1 MKNSV
6 IASSI
11 KVKGA
16 RAHNLK
22 NVTIEIPRNQL
33 VVITGVSGS
42 GKSSLAFDTIYA
54 EGYRKYIDSLS
65 TKARSVLDQIPRPD
79 VDFIEGLSPVI
90 ALEQRTGSGS
100 NPRSTVATVTEI
112 ADYARVLWAA
122 CGTAYCP
129 KDGGAIIRRSLD
141 DCIQKVF
148 QEAVDS
154 RLMILSPWMQ
164 VKPSML
170 REELPRLQQKGFQRV
185 RLNGR
190 ICRLDDRDI
199 IDSKAKLIQVDIVI
213 DRIVLRED
221 QRSRIADSL
230 ELAFSEG
237 DQQAIVLVE
246 HANGSNSWKELKLSM
261 ELSCEICGEIYSEKS
276 AKMFSWNH
284 PEGACEHCGGTGESL
299 QFREEFIVPDGSK
312 SVKNGAIKPWRIG
325 SKQMIIRRNAILKQL
340 AEQMPFDPQCPWDEL
355 SDAIK
360 KQIIHGAGDRLFSF
374 KLKAGNRKPESM
386 PFEGVIADL
395 VNSQKTSTSNSL
407 RTRLMAYQAAQTCNV
422 CKGERLNA
430 VSRSVLIEN
439 TSFTEFLKMSLEESK
454 AFLLKLEAKD
464 GFNSMSDAINGLKYR
479 VKFLDEVGLGY
490 LSLNRRFSTLSGGEA
505 QRVRLATQLGMS
517 LVGVVYILDEPSIGL
532 HAVDNRRLI
541 QTLIGLRDRGN
552 SVIVVEHD
560 EEMMQRADH
569 LIEIGPEAG
578 NEGGQ
583 IIYEGSPKS
592 AGKSKTSRSG
602 PFLSGALSVEK
613 NVDTLLSSD
622 EVLAIIGASE
632 HNLKS
637 IDVSFP
643 IGLLSVVCGKSGSG
657 KSSLINGILAKYA
670 ALKLN
675 RAKSIPGKH
684 KRIEGLDN
692 FESVIQVNQ
701 EPIGRSPR
709 SNPAT
714 YIKLFDLLRDLYAS
728 VSLAKVRGYK
738 ASRFSFNVKGGR
750 CERCKGD
757 GVIQLDMQFL
767 ANVYSDCPS
776 CQGQRYNRET
786 LDIRFKGYSISDVL
800 KMSVSEAYPV
810 FNKIPKI
817 AQKLK
822 TLLDV
827 GLGYLKLGQPATT
840 LSGGEA
846 QRIKLSLEL
855 SKKQQGNTLYILDE
869 PTTGLHW
876 DDIQKLMD
884 LLFQLRDAGNT
895 IIIIEHDK
903 DVIKL
908 ADWVVELGPEGGDEG
923 GELLFEGTIKKFLKG
938 ESTPT
943 QSIFSHSK

>member
-1 MKNSV
+1 MKTSSRD
-6 IASSI
+6 ISI

-16 RAHNLK
+16 RVHNLK
-22 NVTIEIPRNQL
+22 NVTVEIPRNEL

-65 TKARSVLDQIPRPD
+65 AKARSVLDQIPRPD

-90 ALEQRTGSGS
+90 ALEQRTGTGA

-129 KDGGAIIRRSLD
+129 DDGGAIVRNSLD
-141 DCIQKVF
+141 DCIEKIF
-148 QEAVDS
+148 RETLGS
-154 RLMILSPWMQ
+154 RLMILSPWMRA
-164 VKPSML
+164 KPSIL

-185 RLNGR
+185 RLNGE

-199 IDSKAKLIQVDIVI
+199 IDSKAKEIQVDIVI
-213 DRIVLRED
+213 DRIILRED

-237 DQQAIVLVE
+237 EQQAIALIE
-246 HANGSNSWKELKLSM
+246 NEKGSDSWKALNLSM
-261 ELSCEICGEIYSEKS
+261 ELSCEICGKIYHEKS

-284 PEGACEHCGGTGESL
+284 PEGACEQCGGTGETL
-299 QFREEFIVPDGSK
+299 QFREELLIPDGTK

-325 SKQMIIRRNAILKQL
+325 SKQMIIKRNAILKQL
-340 AEQMPFDPQCPWDEL
+340 AEQLPFDPDCPWDDL
-355 SDAIK
+355 SDTVK
-360 KQIIHGAGDRLFSF
+360 KQIIHGTGDRLFSF
-374 KLKAGNRKPESM
+374 KLKGGNRKPELMS
-386 PFEGVIADL
+386 FEGVIADL
-395 VNSQKTSTSNSL
+395 ENSQKKSSSDGL
-407 RTRLMAYQAAQTCNV
+407 RARLMAYQTAQTCRD
-422 CKGERLNA
+422 CQGERLNA
-430 VSRSVLIEN
+430 VSRSVLIQG
-439 TSFTEFLKMSLEESK
+439 TSFSEFLKMSLEDSK
-454 AFLLKLEAKD
+454 HFLSSLELKGAFE
-464 GFNSMSDAINGLKYR
+464 SMSDAINGLNYR
-479 VKFLDEVGLGY
+479 VQFLDEVGLGY
-490 LSLNRRFSTLSGGEA
+490 LNLNRRFSTLSGGEA

-541 QTLIGLRDRGN
+541 HTLKGLRDRGN
-552 SVIVVEHD
+552 SIIVVEHD
-560 EEMMQRADH
+560 EEMMHSADH

-578 NEGGQ
+578 HLGGSIIFEG
-583 IIYEGSPKS
+583 PPS
-592 AGKSKTSRSG
+592 ASEKSKTSRSG
-602 PFLSGALSVEK
+602 PFLSGAVCVEK
-613 NVDTLLSSD
+613 NAETLLHVG
-622 EVLAIIGASE
+622 EALTIRGASE
-632 HNLKS
+632 NNLKS

-643 IGLLSVVCGKSGSG
+643 IGLLTVVCGKSGSG

-670 ALKLN
+670 AFKLN

-684 KRIEGLDN
+684 ERIEGLES
-692 FESVIQVNQ
+692 FQSVIQVNQ

-714 YIKLFDLLRDLYAS
+714 YIKLFDLLRDLYANC
-728 VSLAKVRGYK
+728 SLAKVRGYK

-757 GVIQLDMQFL
+757 GVIQVDMQFL

-786 LDIRFKGYSISDVL
+786 LDILFKGYSISDVL
-800 KMSVSEAYPV
+800 KMSVAEAYSV
-810 FNKIPKI
+810 FEKIPKI
-817 AQKLK
+817 ALKLK

-876 DDIQKLMD
+876 ADIQKLMD
-884 LLFQLRDAGNT
+884 LLFRLRDAGNT

-903 DVIKL
+903 DVIQL
-908 ADWVVELGPEGGDEG
+908 ADWVVELGPEGGNEG
-923 GELLFEGTIKKFLKG
+923 GELLYEGNISEFL
-938 ESTPT
+938 SQNQTPT
-943 QSIFSHSK
+943 QSIFAL